1 MPDMVMGIYDATIFA
16 QASRIAEFRIAQDAQ
31 SAITVLVRAAAPA
44 TEPDLS
50 ILAQF
55 RDGLERLVDD
65 TSITVRTEI
74 VEQLPPVPSR
84 KRRLIT
90 SAFAPRAGRRLV
102 QQP

>member
-31 SAITVLVRAAAPA
+31 GAITVLVRAAPPA

-50 ILAQF
+50 MLAQF

-74 VEQLPPVPSR
+74 VEQLPPGPV
-84 KRRLIT
+84 
-90 SAFAPRAGRRLV
+90 A
-102 QQP
+102 